1 MATETVMDVSNQP
14 NWSFADG
21 PPTAIPGQLYM
32 VDGVVYRVKV
42 GPNNTFYGEDEP
54 AYTAQAQ
61 ATFQQTGQ
69 WPSVVGDATGTT
81 NTAGTTN
88 TDGTDN
94 VNISTGAN
102 GANTGNAF
110 GAYTAADTAPRTMAD
125 FIRDI
130 ESQTRASRGYVY
142 DRAADTSAFSRF
154 MNPLARSVIQRQADP
169 LSAQYLLAA
178 APTQLGGVP
187 GQIGSFQDFISGGT
201 PVAYGA
207 GAYGARTDDQIS
219 AGPFGTYRSPFT
231 RGQWENRL
239 SQLNLPASGDLSTLG
254 ADAQDFLAALSQDEA
269 RNMISQA
276 SLAGLNPITQRSLQ
290 PGLNRA
296 FAAWEQ
302 ANPTAG
308 AGQILSDYVRGG
320 MQRRP
325 FASYI

>member
-1 MATETVMDVSNQP
+1 MATETVIDVSNIP
-14 NWSFADG
+14 GWSFAQG
-21 PPTAIPGQLYM
+21 TPNQLYLHN
-32 VDGVVYRVKV
+32 GVVYRVQIQQPGNQFIGV
-42 GPNNTFYGEDEP
+42 DQS

-61 ATFQQTGQ
+61 AVYEQIGQ
-69 WPSVVGDATGTT
+69 WPSVVGDTEGSANLEDPSGGQATFG
-81 NTAGTTN
+81 
-88 TDGTDN
+88 
-94 VNISTGAN
+94 NIGSDTGN
-102 GANTGNAF
+102 NAF
-110 GAYTAADTAPRTMAD
+110 GAYTAGDTAPRTMAD

-178 APTQLGGVP
+178 APTQLGGAPSQV
-187 GQIGSFQDFISGGT
+187 GSFQDFISGGT
-201 PVAYGA
+201 PLAYGA
-207 GAYGARTDDQIS
+207 GAYGTRTPEQIS

-231 RGQWENRL
+231 RGQWESRL

-325 FASYI
+325 FAGYV